1 MKAVTS
7 GSGVGPNELG
17 SIVEIV
23 ELGKYCDQPGYRVS
37 PPIGNSKKGG
47 YDFMIGESSFIRIDD
62 APLKVIDKQ
71 ESDEL
76 EVVTP
81 IPSNTVIGSTL
92 IKKVSFTRI

>member
-1 MKAVTS
+1 
-7 GSGVGPNELG
+7 
-17 SIVEIV
+17 
-23 ELGKYCDQPGYRVS
+23 
-37 PPIGNSKKGG
+37 
-47 YDFMIGESSFIRIDD
+47 MIGESSFIRIDD